1 MPSRFSP
8 VHASVHSCARSCSL
22 INLVASLSLVALPPC
37 STNPR
42 REDNLFLQTC
52 VRFDSSLSFL
62 GVNHAHHVVTYW
74 NTDSIL
80 VVLVIHTCIILS
92 GTRHR
97 MIYIKWST
105 ANPSASNQARGQ
117 ASDIDDRTPK
127 LHWELDC
134 WTGLESVYIL
144 TTVAGWY
151 ELNTLV
157 QLRGIQVAISSG
169 NASLPPDSCWVT
181 VLVS

>member
-1 MPSRFSP
+1 MHSMPSRFSP

-22 INLVASLSLVALPPC
+22 IDLVASLSLVALPPC

-42 REDNLFLQTC
+42 RKDNLFLQTC

-62 GVNHAHHVVTYW
+62 GVNHACHVVTYW

-117 ASDIDDRTPK
+117 ASDIDDRTPN
-127 LHWELDC
+127 
-134 WTGLESVYIL
+134 
-144 TTVAGWY
+144 TVAGWY